1 MKIKDL
7 PKSDRP
13 REKLIAKGADNL
25 KDSELLAILLRT
37 GTKGKNVI
45 EIASQILSKYSKK
58 RLLQMTYEDL
68 SKISGIDSAKA
79 TTLLAAFELSKRAL
93 EVNDTNLPV
102 ISDAKDAVAQLSD
115 MRDLKKEHLVALYL
129 NAKNQLV
136 HKETIS
142 MGTLNA
148 NLVHPREVFEPALKY
163 SAAQIIAAHNHP
175 SGDPKPS
182 EDDLEVTKRLTEAGK
197 MMGIELMDHV
207 IVSKNSHFS
216 FKEEKIL

>member
-13 REKLIAKGADNL
+13 REKLIAKGVDNL
-25 KDSELLAILLRT
+25 KDSELLAILLRS
-37 GTKGKNVI
+37 GTTGKNVI

-58 RLLQMTYEDL
+58 RLLQMTYDDL

-102 ISDAKDAVAQLSD
+102 INTAKDAVAQFSD
-115 MRDLKKEHLVALYL
+115 MRDLKKEHFVVLYL

-182 EDDLEVTKRLTEAGK
+182 EDDLELTKRLTEAGK
-197 MMGIELMDHV
+197 MMGIEIMDHV

-216 FKEEKIL
+216 FKEEKLI